1 MFFYA
6 FDVIS
11 FLKKLVKN
19 DAKVVYRRGSWV
31 VLHKESGNL

>member
-1 MFFYA
+1 MIFYA

-19 DAKVVYRRGSWV
+19 DTEVVCRRGSWV
-31 VLHKESGNL
+31 VLTKGSGNL

>member
-1 MFFYA
+1 MVFYV

-19 DAKVVYRRGSWV
+19 DTKVVCRRGSWV
-31 VLHKESGNL
+31 VLTKESGNL